1 MLFDQLR
8 KLSKTLRFRLT
19 VWYTLVFFVALVVV
33 FVAVQ
38 WGAKTGFLHDTDQR
52 LIDDFKELE
61 SIVRQDYPNSP
72 KIQISFDQ
80 IAVAH
85 DSHGMFIHLA
95 DEKGKLILSNIHAPL
110 TNFAFSPEKTG
121 QFIET
126 FEQNEQEKYTSI
138 RFIQGHVTTNS
149 NQHVLLRIG
158 TSLKILEE
166 NLKQIQNILLTT
178 GIVMLM
184 ISPLGGYWLA
194 SRATRPIADINMIAR
209 KLQPSRLTDRL
220 PISGT
225 HDELDELSIQINEL
239 LDRLAAYID
248 RQRTFTANAAHELR
262 SPLAAIK
269 NTMEIALHEH
279 RTISEYQ
286 ELLGTIGT
294 ECDHLHLL
302 VNQLLTLAET
312 ESEHSSRV
320 SQRVSLDK
328 ILTRSKEMFQ
338 AAAEDKHVHLSIERL
353 DAVEIMGDPK
363 QVRQVVNNLLDNAI
377 KFNRENGRITM
388 NLRVDPVNADAVLT
402 ISDTGSGIPSEDLP
416 YLFERFFRGDK
427 SHSRSQIQGN
437 GLGLSICH
445 AIVTSMQG
453 KMSVTSQ
460 VNVGTTFVVTLPL
473 SKSNSQPQSTP
484 TSSS

>member
-1 MLFDQLR
+1 
-8 KLSKTLRFRLT
+8 
-19 VWYTLVFFVALVVV
+19 
-33 FVAVQ
+33 
-38 WGAKTGFLHDTDQR
+38 
-52 LIDDFKELE
+52 
-61 SIVRQDYPNSP
+61 
-72 KIQISFDQ
+72 
-80 IAVAH
+80 
-85 DSHGMFIHLA
+85 
-95 DEKGKLILSNIHAPL
+95 
-110 TNFAFSPEKTG
+110 
-121 QFIET
+121 
-126 FEQNEQEKYTSI
+126 
-138 RFIQGHVTTNS
+138 
-149 NQHVLLRIG
+149 
-158 TSLKILEE
+158 LKILDE
-166 NLKQIQNILLTT
+166 NLQQIQGILLTT

-209 KLQPSRLTDRL
+209 TLQPSRLTDRL

-225 HDELDELSIQINEL
+225 HDELDELSIQINGL

-279 RTISEYQ
+279 RTIAEYQ

-320 SQRVSLDK
+320 SQRVSLDQ
-328 ILTRSKEMFQ
+328 ILIRSKEMFQ

-353 DAVEIMGDPK
+353 EAVEIMGDPK

-377 KFNRENGRITM
+377 KFNRENGRIVM
-388 NLRVDPVNADAVLT
+388 NLRVDPVNSEAVLT
-402 ISDTGSGIPSEDLP
+402 ISDTGSGIPAEDLP

-445 AIVTSMQG
+445 AIVASMHG

-473 SKSNSQPQSTP
+473 SKPGSQSHNTP
-484 TSSS
+484 TSFSKP